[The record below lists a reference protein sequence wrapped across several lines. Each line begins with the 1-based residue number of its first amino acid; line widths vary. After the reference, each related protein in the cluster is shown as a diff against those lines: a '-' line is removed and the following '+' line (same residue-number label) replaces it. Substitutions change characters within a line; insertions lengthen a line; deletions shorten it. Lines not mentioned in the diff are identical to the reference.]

1 VAESKVELTTFRSES
16 GYSDGRRPDFVQWG
30 TSVEEDALRR
40 DFTCNALYL
49 DPADGEFL
57 DPTEGWNDLEA
68 GRLVTVGDA
77 EARFREDGLR
87 LLRMARLSAGLDLEP
102 TPEVLLG
109 ARAAGEALRGIS
121 PERVAQEF
129 RRLFDGPA
137 PRRGFEMLTDLDL
150 LKRALPGWSDE
161 GAALRWDALDALI
174 QPPGEALGYAVL
186 LEPSPTSAAGSDEPE
201 VGVGLLKGLRP
212 SRILARSVSALW
224 SNRVRLEECV
234 GQPLRRCQRLRLF
247 RDEHWEDAGRLTL
260 AWRRAQG
267 REERPVLALIAEA
280 RSLTPEELW
289 PPPLLQPTDLE
300 AAGLE
305 RGPLWGDT
313 LRELEDAQLDGEITS
328 QDEARGWLDQ
338 RARAA
343 PSDADPASPLD

>member
-1 VAESKVELTTFRSES
+1 
-16 GYSDGRRPDFVQWG
+16 
-30 TSVEEDALRR
+30 
-40 DFTCNALYL
+40 
-49 DPADGEFL
+49 
-57 DPTEGWNDLEA
+57 
-68 GRLVTVGDA
+68 
-77 EARFREDGLR
+77 
-87 LLRMARLSAGLDLEP
+87 
-102 TPEVLLG
+102 
-109 ARAAGEALRGIS
+109 
-121 PERVAQEF
+121 
-129 RRLFDGPA
+129 
-137 PRRGFEMLTDLDL
+137 
-150 LKRALPGWSDE
+150 
-161 GAALRWDALDALI
+161 
-174 QPPGEALGYAVL
+174 
-186 LEPSPTSAAGSDEPE
+186 
-201 VGVGLLKGLRP
+201 
-212 SRILARSVSALW
+212 
-224 SNRVRLEECV
+224 
-234 GQPLRRCQRLRLF
+234 LRLF
-247 RDEHWEDAGRLTL
+247 RDEHWEDAGHLTL